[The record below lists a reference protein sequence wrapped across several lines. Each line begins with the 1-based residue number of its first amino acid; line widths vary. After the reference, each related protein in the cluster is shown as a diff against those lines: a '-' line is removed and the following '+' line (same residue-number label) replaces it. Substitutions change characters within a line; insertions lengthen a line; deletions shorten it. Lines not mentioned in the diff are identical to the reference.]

1 MPGPRTN
8 RRLRRRAAELLAD
21 ELDRIRAAGPAGV
34 REMAAHSPLDAAR
47 DELTVTAR
55 VDDEGERLLV
65 LVEVWSGRR
74 VFATGGFAM
83 LPDGSTHTPH

>member
-1 MPGPRTN
+1 
-8 RRLRRRAAELLAD
+8 LLAD
-21 ELDRIRAAGPAGV
+21 ELDRIRAIGPGGV
-34 REMAAHSPLDAAR
+34 REMVAHSPLDAAR
-47 DELTVTAR
+47 EELTVTAR
-55 VDDEGERLLV
+55 VDEEGDRLLV

>member
-8 RRLRRRAAELLAD
+8 RRLRRRAIELLDD
-21 ELDRIRAAGPAGV
+21 ELDRIRAAGPDAV

-47 DELTVTAR
+47 DELTVTAK
-55 VDDEGERLLV
+55 VDVEGDRLLV

-83 LPDGSTHTPH
+83 LPDGSTHTPD